1 MSNIKDL
8 TRLWALPDRSSDRA
22 QITLRLPYSDYARLH
37 ALKEVYPGRPVNDM
51 LNDLIR
57 LGLDELVDSLPSWKM
72 SPEEAYGLCSPDDNP
87 QDLVGSDT
95 GPRITFEF
103 AFRRLMREKQEDKSD
118 LKAVQNLEMEAA

>member
-22 QITLRLPYSDYARLH
+22 QITLRIPYSDYARLH
-37 ALKEVYPGRPVNDM
+37 ALKEIYPGRPVNDM

-72 SPEEAYGLCSPDDNP
+72 SELEAIETCSSNEEYRDY
-87 QDLVGSDT
+87 VGSDT
-95 GPRITFEF
+95 GPRV
-103 AFRRLMREKQEDKSD
+103 AFDYAYRRLMKEKQDDKPD
-118 LKAVQNLEMEAA
+118 LKSIQNLEQEAA